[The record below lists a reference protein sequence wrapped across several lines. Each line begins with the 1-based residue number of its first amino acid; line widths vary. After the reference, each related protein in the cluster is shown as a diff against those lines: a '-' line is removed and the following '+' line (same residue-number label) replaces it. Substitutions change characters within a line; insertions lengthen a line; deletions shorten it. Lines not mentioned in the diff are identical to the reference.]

1 MSNRRRDKIRQ
12 PDLENLCMMK
22 KDTYKWAVVA
32 MLWFICFFNYAD
44 RQSIFSVFPLLEK
57 ELGLT
62 DTQLGYVAASFM
74 WVYAGF
80 GWIAGMVGDR
90 FKRKTVILSG
100 FLFWSVITVLFAF
113 SRHYWQLVTLRA
125 VEGFGEAFYFPAAM
139 SMISSYH
146 GKETRSRAMG
156 IHQSSVY
163 IGTVAGGWLG
173 GWMGQHYGWHSSF
186 LVLGLSGIFFV
197 FLLMF
202 FLKEPSGNSVLSSDS
217 RNDKQSESLGQILMS
232 IVYLYKIPMVW
243 ILTAVFVGA
252 NFVAMIYLVWTPKFL
267 YDKFQMSLSMAGFS
281 ATAYLQVGSVLG
293 VLCGGMLADYMV
305 RRRRG
310 GRMMTQSL
318 GLFCGVPF
326 IFVVGWTLQV
336 PVLVLAL
343 AGFGF
348 FKGVYDANIWAS
360 LHDVVPAERR
370 ATAVGVMNSIG
381 WFGGGIATVTIAAA
395 SQRFGMSACLS
406 ATSMIYLLFGILLL
420 AGVFRFMGG
429 RTNTQQNPIR

>member
-1 MSNRRRDKIRQ
+1 
-12 PDLENLCMMK
+12 MMR
-22 KDTYKWAVVA
+22 KDTYKWAVVV

-44 RQSIFSVFPLLEK
+44 RQSIFSVFPLLKTEV
-57 ELGLT
+57 GLT
-62 DTQLGYVAASFM
+62 DVQLGLVASAFM

-90 FKRKTVILSG
+90 FSRKAVILSR
-100 FLFWSVITVLFAF
+100 FFFWSIITVLFAF
-113 SRHYWQLVTLRA
+113 SREYWQLVTLRA

-163 IGTVAGGWLG
+163 AGTVAGGWLG
-173 GWMGQHYGWHSSF
+173 GWMGQHYGWQSSF
-186 LVLGLSGIFFV
+186 LVLGFGGIFFALVLV
-197 FLLMF
+197 FL
-202 FLKEPSGNSVLSSDS
+202 LKEPSREDILASSPDD
-217 RNDKQSESLGQILMS
+217 RDDKKSEGIGQILMS
-232 IVYLYKIPMVW
+232 IVGLYKIPMVW

-267 YDKFQMSLSMAGFS
+267 YDKFQMSLSMAGFN

-305 RRRRG
+305 RRWRG
-310 GRMMTQSL
+310 GRMMTQSF

-326 IFVVGWTLQV
+326 IFAVGWTLHV
-336 PVLVLAL
+336 PILVLAL
-343 AGFGF
+343 ACFGF
-348 FKGVYDANIWAS
+348 FKGIYDANIWAS
-360 LHDVVPAERR
+360 LHDVVPVERR

-381 WFGGGIATVTIAAA
+381 WFGGGIATVSIAAA
-395 SQRFGMSACLS
+395 SQRFGMSTCLS
-406 ATSMIYLLFGILLL
+406 ATSMIYLFFGILLL
-420 AGVFRFMGG
+420 GGV
-429 RTNTQQNPIR
+429 